1 MCMHIMEE
9 SFRKLF
15 GYHIKVLLNK
25 VTKNSVVAMLVGLF
39 ITPLIQSS
47 SVVSLL
53 ILAFVEAGTILLQ
66 QAVGII
72 FGMNVG
78 ITIIPLLISLAGFG

>member
-1 MCMHIMEE
+1 MHIMED

-15 GYHIKVLLNK
+15 GYKIKLLLNK
-25 VTKNSVVAMLVGLF
+25 VTKHSFVAVLVGFL

-53 ILAFVEAGTILLQ
+53 ILAFVESGTILLQ
-66 QAVGII
+66 QALGVI
-72 FGMNVG
+72 FGMN
-78 ITIIPLLISLAGFG
+78 I